1 MIRQKSDI
9 DHSKPETSSDV
20 KSSQNDEQIN
30 EQCSSQQDVQ
40 HFENNDDLNEVDE
53 RKLNDSNEVNN
64 K

>member
-30 EQCSSQQDVQ
+30 EQCSSQQDVKY
-40 HFENNDDLNEVDE
+40 FKNDYELNEVDE
-53 RKLNDSNEVNN
+53 RKMGDSN
-64 K
+64 